1 MKIVMTFEEANNFYL
16 KKRRRNLHYTPSYS
30 SSLETSSFFQRIKGH
45 LRVRLFEITE
55 NIKEGNQTN

>member
-16 KKRRRNLHYTPSYS
+16 KKRRRNLHYTP